1 MTWTPTGI
9 PFSSFP
15 SEGCLQKKQSTHK
28 PEKKGKLETE
38 HLMYLLLVF
47 SLGGYLFI
55 YFFNFYYYYYFFCRG
70 GGGERG
76 RNGER

>member
-15 SEGCLQKKQSTHK
+15 SKGCLQKKQSTHK

-55 YFFNFYYYYYFFCRG
+55 YLLIFIIIIIFFCRG

>member
-15 SEGCLQKKQSTHK
+15 SKGCLQKKQSTHK

-55 YFFNFYYYYYFFCRG
+55 YLLIFIIIIIFFL
-70 GGGERG
+70 
-76 RNGER
+76 